1 MNYLS
6 RPDTLE
12 KRAHPDLLLPGA
24 KSLVSLALPYPPAQ
38 LALAPHNLE
47 SSGRIA
53 SYAWGTDY
61 HLIIPGLLEQLVER
75 LSFSSRGIRYKTFV
89 DSAPILERGFAAQS
103 GLGWIGKNSCL
114 IHPEL
119 GSYFFLA
126 EILTDY
132 EFDLIPQPMTDHC
145 GTCRR
150 CIDACPTDCI
160 LPDRTI
166 NSSRC
171 ISYLTIEN
179 KVEIP
184 QDLQH
189 LIGNWVFGCDVCQM
203 VCPWNQHLK
212 LSQMQPELN
221 PTPTRAWINLI
232 DELNRTEQEFEMEY
246 GTRPIA
252 RSKSRGWLRNCI
264 VACGNLQSST
274 LLPILVSILH
284 NHPDF
289 MLRSQAAQSIAQ
301 FPPSISQ
308 PILDLAL
315 HQESNLFVRQRI
327 VALLPPTSR

>member
-12 KRAHPDLLLPGA
+12 KRSNPSLLLPGA
-24 KSLVSLALPYPPAQ
+24 KCLVSLALPYPPAI
-38 LALAPHNLE
+38 LALDPPDVDT
-47 SSGRIA
+47 SGRIA

-75 LSFSSRGIRYKTFV
+75 LSFSSRGIQYKILV

-132 EFDLIPQPMTDHC
+132 EFDITPQPIPDHC
-145 GTCRR
+145 GICRR
-150 CIDACPTDCI
+150 CIDACPTGCI

-166 NSSRC
+166 DSSRC

-179 KVEIP
+179 KTEIP
-184 QDLQH
+184 KDLKH
-189 LIGNWVFGCDVCQM
+189 FIGNWVFGCDICQM
-203 VCPWNQHLK
+203 VCPWNQHMK
-212 LSQMQPELN
+212 LSQMHPDFN
-221 PTPTRAWINLI
+221 PTPSRAWINLI
-232 DELNRTEQEFEMEY
+232 DELNRTEQEFEKEY
-246 GTRPIA
+246 GTRPIT

-264 VACGNLQSST
+264 VACGNLQSSS
-274 LLPILVSILH
+274 LLPNLVSILH
-284 NHPDF
+284 NHPDYL
-289 MLRSQAAQSIAQ
+289 LRSQAAQSIAQ
-301 FPPSISQ
+301 FPLYISQ

-315 HQESNLFVRQRI
+315 HQESNLFVRQI
-327 VALLPPTSR
+327 ILALIPPPSR